1 MNLFIPLL
9 IMIAALL
16 MAWGFGWLARGKS
29 DGVHIALGVAGV
41 CLLMVLPLVYEAAS
55 FDGSCYADDGAVQPC
70 TLSEIALGQLRAR
83 LRLHHSAGSLL
94 GRRLRHLRKDAQ
106 LVDFSMKD

>member
-41 CLLMVLPLVYEAAS
+41 CLLLVLPLVYEAAS
-55 FDGSCYADDGAVQPC
+55 FDGSCYADDGAVQSC
-70 TLSEIALGQLRAR
+70 TLSEMVWGSFGRGFAYTIPPAVFWVAAFVI
-83 LRLHHSAGSLL
+83 SAKMP
-94 GRRLRHLRKDAQ
+94 R
-106 LVDFSMKD
+106 